1 VERYTLTQRFTEE
14 RMLALTEQRTV
25 LLAEAAEDKAA
36 ALKELRSVLEAA
48 AAEDKAAALKELK
61 TLLESVAAEDKARAL
76 SALKS
81 QMEAAAAKAQA
92 EALAALKAQ
101 LEADFERQLA
111 ALRVRAASLQPACIA
126 RPRCAAPVLSV
137 PPPCSVQAQLE
148 KAMNDA
154 LARLRTEL
162 EAAAAKDKADALSAQ
177 ESKLK
182 VRLHVACVPQCAPC
196 PHTRPARSQA
206 AFETEKAALVADYER
221 QIKELKECKAR
232 LRTEHAAALAALRA
246 ELEAAMAKALADLEA
261 RLKAAHA
268 AEIEKLLA
276 DAAAKMAAALAALRA
291 DLEAQIAALKAQAE
305 RDAAELAKL
314 RKEVADAGATTFYYE
329 KVQKELDAAMQLP
342 IGKTVAR
349 IQEIIEELA
358 MFQAR
363 HTRCLRSCPF
373 AFALTQSLLRAQK
386 EAMDKKAGR

>member
-1 VERYTLTQRFTEE
+1 
-14 RMLALTEQRTV
+14 M
-25 LLAEAAEDKAA
+25 
-36 ALKELRSVLEAA
+36 
-48 AAEDKAAALKELK
+48 
-61 TLLESVAAEDKARAL
+61 
-76 SALKS
+76 
-81 QMEAAAAKAQA
+81 
-92 EALAALKAQ
+92 
-101 LEADFERQLA
+101 
-111 ALRVRAASLQPACIA
+111 
-126 RPRCAAPVLSV
+126 
-137 PPPCSVQAQLE
+137 
-148 KAMNDA
+148 
-154 LARLRTEL
+154 
-162 EAAAAKDKADALSAQ
+162 
-177 ESKLK
+177 
-182 VRLHVACVPQCAPC
+182 
-196 PHTRPARSQA
+196 
-206 AFETEKAALVADYER
+206 ADYER

-232 LRTEHAAALAALRA
+232 LRNEHAAALAALRA

-276 DAAAKMAAALAALRA
+276 DAAAKLAAALAALRA

-363 HTRCLRSCPF
+363 HTRCFLFCFRADRSFFASAEGGDGQEGRSLSVSGTPWPAMSRPRTHPQPHRALRRRDDGRAAHLPHVNCDLYRDHF
-373 AFALTQSLLRAQK
+373 APRTRSEHR
-386 EAMDKKAGR
+386 AGRRARPTAAGARGVQPRSPYLE